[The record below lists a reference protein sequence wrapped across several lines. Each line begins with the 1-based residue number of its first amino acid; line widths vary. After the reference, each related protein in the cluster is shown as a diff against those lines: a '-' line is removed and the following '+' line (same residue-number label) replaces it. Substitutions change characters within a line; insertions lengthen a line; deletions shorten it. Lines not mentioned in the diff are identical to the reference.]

1 MTELDEL
8 DATFEKWLGDTYDLD
23 SIHLAL
29 ITAAIVQLDG
39 DLLWTLIV
47 SGSGNAKTETV
58 QALRDA
64 EGVRMISTLSS
75 SAALLSGSPKRES
88 DENSTG
94 GLLAQIG
101 AKGVLV
107 IKDVTS
113 ILSMPHTARDGVLA
127 ALREVYDGY
136 WSRESGANG
145 GQNLEWSGRIAVVGA
160 VTTAWDTH
168 HAAVAT
174 FGDRFVLL
182 RTDSTTR
189 ATRHAAARQSVD
201 NIGSEDRMRSEL
213 AGAAKAVLENIGE
226 APHLH
231 DNETT
236 TLRMMADLACR
247 ARGAVERD
255 FKGEPLFP
263 HAPEMPTRL
272 AKQLA
277 QIVRGGVAIGMQ
289 REDAMRLALRCA
301 LDSIPPL
308 RLKLLRHLAKLTSS
322 ALVAEV
328 VKAVQHPRNT
338 VDRELQCLQ
347 LLGLA
352 EIHYEEYSNRRGE
365 ASERWR
371 YGLSM
376 EAAEDYAKYLRE
388 STFSGKVRSEKHTLS
403 TQTHS
408 YDFSG
413 KSAELENESLTPE
426 VESLLNSG
434 PPTEESW
441 RAPRAANHEGP
452 GSELVAARP
461 F

>member
-1 MTELDEL
+1 M
-8 DATFEKWLGDTYDLD
+8 
-23 SIHLAL
+23 
-29 ITAAIVQLDG
+29 
-39 DLLWTLIV
+39 
-47 SGSGNAKTETV
+47 
-58 QALRDA
+58 
-64 EGVRMISTLSS
+64 
-75 SAALLSGSPKRES
+75 
-88 DENSTG
+88 
-94 GLLAQIG
+94 
-101 AKGVLV
+101 
-107 IKDVTS
+107 
-113 ILSMPHTARDGVLA
+113 
-127 ALREVYDGY
+127 YDGY

-182 RTDSTTR
+182 RTDSAMR
-189 ATRHAAARQSVD
+189 ATRHAAARQSVE
-201 NIGSEDRMRSEL
+201 NIGSEDRMRTEL
-213 AGAAKAVLENIGE
+213 AKAAKDVLGNIGE
-226 APHLH
+226 APNLC
-231 DNETT
+231 DDETK

-255 FKGEPLFP
+255 FKGEPLFA

-277 QIVRGGVAIGMQ
+277 QIVRGGVAIGLA

-308 RLKLLRHLAKLTSS
+308 RLKLLQHLAKLTSS

-328 VKAVQHPRNT
+328 VKVVQHPRNT

-347 LLGLA
+347 LLGLT
-352 EIHYEEYSNRRGE
+352 EISYEEYANRKGE
-365 ASERWR
+365 PSERWR

-376 EAAEDYAKYLRE
+376 EAGEDYGGYLRD
-388 STFSGKVRSEKHTLS
+388 STISGKVRSEKTTHS

-413 KSAELENESLTPE
+413 KSEQLDNENLSPE
-426 VESLLNSG
+426 VESLFASE
-434 PPTEESW
+434 PVKEEW
-441 RAPRAANHEGP
+441 RAPRAANHERP
-452 GSELVAARP
+452 GVRALWRCRRFSTPRLRPHPSGRPPQFRRAAHTREERTDATYP
-461 F
+461 RDPTRSDQTADHRHSTR